1 MVECISIQE
10 EIEQGLIDKSVTI
23 NLNDCSVSVYLPF
36 ICDPVKNWKL
46 TTILQKILLQS
57 GQKVEFET

>member
-23 NLNDCSVSVYLPF
+23 NFNDRSVSAHLPF
-36 ICDPVKNWKL
+36 ICDPVKRLKTNYHIAEKKL
-46 TTILQKILLQS
+46 
-57 GQKVEFET
+57 